1 MARMTRLKPSPRI
14 FKPGEGLK
22 KIAMAVRAGAKPVKQ
37 VTKPTAKGVS
47 RRIPKKPEG
56 AK

>member
-1 MARMTRLKPSPRI
+1 MARMTKLKPSTKI

-37 VTKPTAKGVS
+37 VTKPTAKGIS
-47 RRIPKKPEG
+47 RRIPKKPKG
-56 AK
+56 A